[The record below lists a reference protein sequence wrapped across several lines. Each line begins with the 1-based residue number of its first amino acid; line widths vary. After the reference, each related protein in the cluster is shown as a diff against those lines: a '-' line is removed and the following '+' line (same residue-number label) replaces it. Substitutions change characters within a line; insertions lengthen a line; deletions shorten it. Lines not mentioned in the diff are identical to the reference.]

1 MEMTLHKSEG
11 RYLTFSIAHEEYG
24 VEIHRVR
31 EIIGPVVLEVV
42 PDAAPHVRGILRLRG
57 KVVPVVDLRNRFG
70 FEKGEAHPGSCVV
83 TVLAKGS
90 DGPFLVG
97 LLVDGIREVIQVWTG
112 DLEEELEMREDS
124 RNEFLMGLARCQDRF
139 VLLLDVEKIAKGEE
153 VTGNILLDRAA
164 PSLTAETGRSI
175 DKRSKT

>member
-1 MEMTLHKSEG
+1 MEMTLHKAEG

-42 PDAAPHVRGILRLRG
+42 LNAAPHIRGILRLRG

-70 FEKGEAHPGSCVV
+70 LEKGEPGQGSCVV
-83 TVLAKGS
+83 TVLAKGW

-97 LLVDGIREVIQVWTG
+97 LLVDGIREVVQVWTG
-112 DLEEELEMREDS
+112 DLEKDPAMKGDS
-124 RNEFLMGLARCQDRF
+124 RNEFLMGLARCQDRS
-139 VLLLDVEKIAKGEE
+139 VLLLDVEKMAKGEDVE
-153 VTGNILLDRAA
+153 
-164 PSLTAETGRSI
+164 SLKYFLGASHETR
-175 DKRSKT
+175 